1 MRTTRRRFARRF
13 HSSIA
18 ALAAALIAAATPAP
32 RARAQTAAPRDS
44 AAPLL
49 LSQLFARIDSAS
61 PRVLAAR
68 AMTRAADARID
79 GASRPPDPMLQLAI
93 MNRSLPGLEPMP
105 ITGMTQLQLTQ
116 MLPIAGQLGL
126 AKESGRALAEAS
138 SARAVEVRWESRARS
153 AALFYDLYATTQSLR
168 IARESRDL
176 LRELGR
182 SAETMYSVGRGR
194 QADVLRAQVEVARM
208 TEDIV
213 RMRSMRTV
221 LIARLDAQ
229 VDTSLVDSATGIA
242 RPVFPPT
249 LPPLDSLVARAMAD
263 RGMMRAARSEAQAA
277 GASVELAHRSI
288 WPDLEVGV
296 QFAWQGN
303 GTGGTVYMGG
313 LMIGASL
320 PVFAGSRQMRA
331 RDEAGAME
339 QAAHADLREV
349 AAETRSRV
357 TELYSDVQRARRLD
371 ALYRATIL
379 PQAEAALGAALSS
392 YRAGSVDFMT
402 LVESQMTLNKYRQE
416 LFTLEAQ
423 QGMALAELEMMIGQQ
438 LVDPAT
444 SAGVAREETE
454 R

>member
-1 MRTTRRRFARRF
+1 
-13 HSSIA
+13 
-18 ALAAALIAAATPAP
+18 
-32 RARAQTAAPRDS
+32 
-44 AAPLL
+44 
-49 LSQLFARIDSAS
+49 
-61 PRVLAAR
+61 
-68 AMTRAADARID
+68 
-79 GASRPPDPMLQLAI
+79 
-93 MNRSLPGLEPMP
+93 
-105 ITGMTQLQLTQ
+105 
-116 MLPIAGQLGL
+116 
-126 AKESGRALAEAS
+126 
-138 SARAVEVRWESRARS
+138 
-153 AALFYDLYATTQSLR
+153 LR